1 MTDSK
6 SKNEMIKEAVKDH
19 YRSRVDG
26 SGLSSGCC
34 GPVTLDHIG
43 AANYNAEEL
52 VNLPKHA
59 AQHSFGCGDPLAFA
73 GVREGQTVVDIGS
86 GAGLDAM
93 IAAKTVGSTGLVFG
107 IDMTPEMIQRAED
120 NVSQAGLSNIMF
132 LLGDA
137 EDIPLAAETADWV
150 ISNCVINLSADKAKV
165 FQEIYRIL
173 RPGGQILI
181 SDMVAEN
188 LPQQIRED
196 MIAWASC
203 IAGAISEEEYLS
215 TVLSAGF
222 MDVHVVDRVEH
233 SLDIKQEV
241 LTEVFPGVDESMV
254 KQAKEHG
261 TQVASIRL
269 SAKKPKAS

>member
-1 MTDSK
+1 MTEKK
-6 SKNEMIKEAVKDH
+6 SQSELIKEAVQDH

-34 GPVTLDHIG
+34 GTVKLDHIG
-43 AANYNAEEL
+43 AVNYSAEDL
-52 VNLPKHA
+52 AHLPQHA
-59 AQHSFGCGDPLAFA
+59 SQHSFGCGDPLAFA
-73 GVREGQTVVDIGS
+73 GVQAGQTVVDIGS

-93 IAAKTVGSTGLVFG
+93 IAAKAVGPTGMVFG
-107 IDMTPEMIQRAED
+107 VDMTPEMIQRAEE
-120 NVSQAGLSNIMF
+120 NVSQAGFTNIMF

-173 RPGGQILI
+173 KTGGQILI

-188 LPQQIRED
+188 LPPEVRDDIT
-196 MIAWASC
+196 AWASC
-203 IAGAISEEEYLS
+203 IAGAVSEEEYLT
-215 TVLSAGF
+215 TVQSAGF

-241 LTEVFPGVDESMV
+241 LAEVFPGVDESMV
-254 KQAKEHG
+254 SQAKEHG
-261 TQVASIRL
+261 TRVASIRL
-269 SAKKPKAS
+269 SAKKSKAS